1 MANIIFFFRN
11 REIKV
16 LIITLT
22 ILSVILIAAAFVIN
36 IQTGI
41 LMLIAVF
48 LLSSMFL
55 LFTFFRYKQIS
66 KLSDYLRRISSG
78 EYSLD
83 IRDNTEGELS
93 ILKNEIYKVT
103 LMLSEYNEQL
113 KREKILLANQMAD
126 ISHQLK
132 TPLTSMMVMVDLLRD
147 QNLPEEKRREFT
159 SRIYAQL
166 ERIEWLVLSLLKM
179 SKLDAGVVEMK
190 PRKISAQTLIEKALS
205 PLLIPME
212 LKDITYSVKG
222 QDESISCDLH
232 WTVEALINI
241 LKNCIE
247 HTPRGGRIDISVSNN
262 PLYSEVI
269 ISDSGVGI
277 SKEDLPHIFTR
288 FYKGKNAS
296 PDSVGIGLAMAQSII
311 RSQDGDITVESKP
324 GEGSTFFVRLYK
336 TII

>member
-22 ILSVILIAAAFVIN
+22 VLSVILIAAAFVIN